1 MENIVYFCP
10 IENKIQNNIM
20 DNKKNFQETGN
31 EILEVKKSSKANLEK
46 DKSTWLLIGYVLVFA
61 VLFVAFEWTATER
74 KETGEVISSGILLE
88 EEVMIPI
95 TLPEKKVVPPP
106 PEAKQITD
114 LLEIVED
121 DAEIE
126 ETEIISVE
134 DQGEVVEINENMNIV
149 VEELP
154 EEETIYN
161 VVEDQPEFPGGMQ
174 ALMKYLKDNIKYPS
188 ISRQN
193 NSQGRAYI
201 NFIVN
206 TDGAITD
213 VEVMKSTNDVYLDK
227 EAVRV
232 VSGMPKWKPGKQ
244 QGKTVRVKYTL
255 PVMFRLQ

>member
-1 MENIVYFCP
+1 
-10 IENKIQNNIM
+10 M
-20 DNKKNFQETGN
+20 DSTKKFQENEN
-31 EILEVKKSSKANLEK
+31 EILEVKKSQMADLERH
-46 DKSTWLLIGYVLVFA
+46 KSTWLLIGYVLVFA
-61 VLFVAFEWTATER
+61 ALFVAFEWTATER
-74 KETGEVISSGILLE
+74 KETGMVISAGVLLE

-95 TLPEKKVVPPP
+95 TLPEKKVQPPP

-174 ALMKYLKDNIKYPS
+174 ALMKYLRDNIKYPS

-201 NFIVN
+201 NFVVN
-206 TDGAITD
+206 TDGSITD
-213 VEVMKSTNDVYLDK
+213 VEVMKGTGDVYLDK

>member
-1 MENIVYFCP
+1 
-10 IENKIQNNIM
+10 M
-20 DNKKNFQETGN
+20 DNKKKIQENEN
-31 EILEVKKSSKANLEK
+31 EILEVKKSPKANLESN
-46 DKSTWLLIGYVLVFA
+46 KSTWLLIGYVLVFA
-61 VLFVAFEWTATER
+61 VMFVAFEWTATER
-74 KETGEVISSGILLE
+74 KESGMVISAGVLLE

-114 LLEIVED
+114 VLEIVED

-174 ALMKYLKDNIKYPS
+174 ALMKYLRDNIKYPS

-201 NFIVN
+201 NFVVN
-206 TDGAITD
+206 TDGSITD

>member
-1 MENIVYFCP
+1 
-10 IENKIQNNIM
+10 M
-20 DNKKNFQETGN
+20 DSTKKFQENEN
-31 EILEVKKSSKANLEK
+31 EILEVKKSRKADLERH
-46 DKSTWLLIGYVLVFA
+46 KSTWLLIGYVLVFA
-61 VLFVAFEWTATER
+61 ALFVAFEWTATER
-74 KETGEVISSGILLE
+74 KESGMVISAGVLLE

-174 ALMKYLKDNIKYPS
+174 ALMKYLRDNIKYPS

-201 NFIVN
+201 SFVVN
-206 TDGAITD
+206 TDGSITD
-213 VEVMKSTNDVYLDK
+213 VEVMKGTGDVYLDK

-244 QGKTVRVKYTL
+244 QGKTVRVKFTL

>member
-1 MENIVYFCP
+1 
-10 IENKIQNNIM
+10 
-20 DNKKNFQETGN
+20 
-31 EILEVKKSSKANLEK
+31 
-46 DKSTWLLIGYVLVFA
+46 
-61 VLFVAFEWTATER
+61 
-74 KETGEVISSGILLE
+74 
-88 EEVMIPI
+88 
-95 TLPEKKVVPPP
+95 
-106 PEAKQITD
+106 
-114 LLEIVED
+114 
-121 DAEIE
+121 
-126 ETEIISVE
+126 
-134 DQGEVVEINENMNIV
+134 
-149 VEELP
+149 
-154 EEETIYN
+154 
-161 VVEDQPEFPGGMQ
+161 MQ

-206 TDGAITD
+206 TDGSITD